1 MSRSFRKN
9 YKIGGEGN
17 IPYYKMRRKLRRRR
31 MNHELRNLFANYLPK
46 EVDERIV
53 GDVMPKEDQWSE
65 PSDGHGGLSKADYK
79 AHKELYSSRFY
90 KKIRYVFKNE
100 REKAS
105 TPKKRLLR
113 QRSSQMTK

>member
-17 IPYYKMRRKLRRRR
+17 IPFYKMRRKLRRRR
-31 MNHELRNLFANYLPK
+31 MNHELRNLFANYLPE

-53 GDVMPKEDQWSE
+53 GDVMPKEDQWRE

-90 KKIRYVFKNE
+90 KKIRYVLKKRE
-100 REKAS
+100 RRHL
-105 TPKKRLLR
+105 PQKKRLLR